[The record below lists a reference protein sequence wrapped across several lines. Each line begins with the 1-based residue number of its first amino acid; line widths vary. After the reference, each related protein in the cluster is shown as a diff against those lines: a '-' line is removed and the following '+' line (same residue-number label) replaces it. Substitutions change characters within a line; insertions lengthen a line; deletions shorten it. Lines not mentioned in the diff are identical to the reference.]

1 MYLSEACYGSTPS
14 TMEASVAGDH
24 DMERE
29 EDRINWVLCRSSHMG
44 GMKKKSRGT
53 EVSKDNVE
61 K

>member
-1 MYLSEACYGSTPS
+1 
-14 TMEASVAGDH
+14 
-24 DMERE
+24 MERE
-29 EDRINWVLCRSSHMG
+29 EDHINRVLCRSSHMG